1 MQTGVETDVVV
12 VGNGWQPEGLT
23 VRTVALAEDRG
34 IPAGRNAG
42 VGAVGGE
49 LLFFLDDDA
58 RLASPDAL
66 ARVAERFEDPGLG
79 MLQLR
84 VRSSDGGP
92 APRDWVPR
100 LRVGDPA
107 RSSEVTAVWEGA
119 VAVRRTV
126 FEQAGGWPEVFR
138 FAHEGVDLAWRV
150 MDTGRRVEYAGDI
163 EVLHPSY
170 RTAPH
175 DYSAYYGARNRVFL
189 ARRNLP
195 LPLGDPLRRRLRA
208 PHAAA
213 AARSRRAARLP
224 RRAAPAVRP
233 APPPA
238 CEHSVAHDTSRPAAA
253 DLAASL
259 SLPLTAP
266 VTDRE
271 HHQRTDEFT
280 SVRHVYEPHRVGLP
294 PLGSYLRELW
304 KRREF
309 ALELSRTEL
318 RAQHYNTLFGQL
330 WLILSPLLL
339 ACVYFVLVDILRAR
353 TGGIVFFAHLMAALF
368 AYYFV
373 TDAIR
378 QAVRSVVGGGR
389 LILNTAFPR
398 LLLPVAS
405 VITAFWRFLP
415 TILIFLP
422 VFFVADLPVGPHLLW
437 LIPVFALFAVLATGL
452 AALVAAGQVYF
463 RDLKNFLTYA
473 LRLWLYGSPILY
485 LAAEV
490 PDRYQFLLVLNPL
503 APLLTAWS
511 DVIDLGR
518 APDPADLAI
527 GAAWAFAF
535 FIAGALFFIST
546 GA

>member
-1 MQTGVETDVVV
+1 M
-12 VGNGWQPEGLT
+12 
-23 VRTVALAEDRG
+23 
-34 IPAGRNAG
+34 
-42 VGAVGGE
+42 
-49 LLFFLDDDA
+49 
-58 RLASPDAL
+58 
-66 ARVAERFEDPGLG
+66 
-79 MLQLR
+79 
-84 VRSSDGGP
+84 
-92 APRDWVPR
+92 
-100 LRVGDPA
+100 
-107 RSSEVTAVWEGA
+107 
-119 VAVRRTV
+119 
-126 FEQAGGWPEVFR
+126 
-138 FAHEGVDLAWRV
+138 
-150 MDTGRRVEYAGDI
+150 
-163 EVLHPSY
+163 
-170 RTAPH
+170 
-175 DYSAYYGARNRVFL
+175 
-189 ARRNLP
+189 
-195 LPLGDPLRRRLRA
+195 
-208 PHAAA
+208 
-213 AARSRRAARLP
+213 
-224 RRAAPAVRP
+224 
-233 APPPA
+233 
-238 CEHSVAHDTSRPAAA
+238 AHDTRRQAP
-253 DLAASL
+253 DHLAASL

-271 HHQRTDEFT
+271 RHQRTDEFT

-294 PLGSYLRELW
+294 PLGSYVRELW

-318 RAQHYNTLFGQL
+318 RSQHYNTLFGQL
-330 WLILSPLLL
+330 WLILNPLLL

-353 TGGIVFFAHLMAALF
+353 TGGIEFFAHLMAALF

-398 LLLPVAS
+398 LLLPGAS

-422 VFFVADLPVGPHLLW
+422 VYFIADLPVGTQLLW
-437 LIPVFALFAVLATGL
+437 LIPVFGLFAVLAMGL

-485 LAAEV
+485 FASEV

-511 DVIDLGR
+511 DIIDFGR
-518 APDPADLAI
+518 APDPADLAF

-535 FIAGALFFIST
+535 FIVGALFFMSREREF
-546 GA
+546 AVRL

>member
-1 MQTGVETDVVV
+1 
-12 VGNGWQPEGLT
+12 
-23 VRTVALAEDRG
+23 
-34 IPAGRNAG
+34 
-42 VGAVGGE
+42 
-49 LLFFLDDDA
+49 
-58 RLASPDAL
+58 
-66 ARVAERFEDPGLG
+66 
-79 MLQLR
+79 
-84 VRSSDGGP
+84 
-92 APRDWVPR
+92 
-100 LRVGDPA
+100 
-107 RSSEVTAVWEGA
+107 
-119 VAVRRTV
+119 
-126 FEQAGGWPEVFR
+126 
-138 FAHEGVDLAWRV
+138 
-150 MDTGRRVEYAGDI
+150 
-163 EVLHPSY
+163 
-170 RTAPH
+170 
-175 DYSAYYGARNRVFL
+175 
-189 ARRNLP
+189 
-195 LPLGDPLRRRLRA
+195 
-208 PHAAA
+208 
-213 AARSRRAARLP
+213 
-224 RRAAPAVRP
+224 
-233 APPPA
+233 
-238 CEHSVAHDTSRPAAA
+238 
-253 DLAASL
+253 
-259 SLPLTAP
+259 LTAP

-280 SVRHVYEPHRVGLP
+280 SVRHVYEPHHVGLP

-398 LLLPVAS
+398 LLLPGAS

-415 TILIFLP
+415 TILIFVP
-422 VFFVADLPVGPHLLW
+422 VFFMADLPVGPHLLW
-437 LIPVFALFAVLATGL
+437 LFPVFALFAVLAMGL

-473 LRLWLYGSPILY
+473 LRLWLYSSPILY
-485 LAAEV
+485 VAAEV

-535 FIAGALFFIST
+535 FFAGALFFMSREREF
-546 GA
+546 AVRL